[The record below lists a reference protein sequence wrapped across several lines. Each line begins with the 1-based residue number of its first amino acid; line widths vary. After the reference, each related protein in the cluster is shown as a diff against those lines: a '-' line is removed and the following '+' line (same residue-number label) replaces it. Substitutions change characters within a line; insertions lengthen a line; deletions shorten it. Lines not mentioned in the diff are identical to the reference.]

1 MRSSVSPAIRSSRE
15 WMSTQMLQPLIWLAR
30 SSTSDSVVSGSPVC
44 PTAPL
49 SFCSASSAPGTV
61 SAGLSI
67 RACMSVLRSDGVW
80 KRFAGATNGDDTG
93 DTRTGRRR
101 GLSPSGRYVRRGD
114 EEIPRRRTEM
124 KYLLQ
129 IYPPAAREELER
141 MPEDERQGGAGEDL
155 DRFPE
160 EERQAMVEEYL
171 AIGRSREVIGG
182 EQLQPIETATT
193 VRVENGETLL
203 TDGPFVDA
211 KEHVGGFLLVQAD
224 DLDVALDIAA
234 RVRAAR
240 MGGAVEL
247 RPLIE
252 R

>member
-1 MRSSVSPAIRSSRE
+1 
-15 WMSTQMLQPLIWLAR
+15 
-30 SSTSDSVVSGSPVC
+30 
-44 PTAPL
+44 
-49 SFCSASSAPGTV
+49 
-61 SAGLSI
+61 
-67 RACMSVLRSDGVW
+67 
-80 KRFAGATNGDDTG
+80 
-93 DTRTGRRR
+93 
-101 GLSPSGRYVRRGD
+101 
-114 EEIPRRRTEM
+114 M

-129 IYPPAAREELER
+129 IYPPAAREEYDR
-141 MPEDERQGGAGEDL
+141 MPEDERQAL
-155 DRFPE
+155 
-160 EERQAMVEEYL
+160 VEEYL
-171 AIGRSREVIGG
+171 AIGRSPEVIGG

-234 RVRAAR
+234 RVPAAR
-240 MGGAVEL
+240 MGGAVEV